1 MFTFGANTGRRLL
14 DRRRGDVH
22 FGSMRKG
29 KQRGGGR
36 AAPANDH
43 PHANDRDADDRRED
57 RKVVLE
63 ADVMDAPVDT
73 AQLDGA
79 QRAPEDS
86 AIIDAELVSAEIAE
100 TGESPRPSD
109 SGTSL
114 VTPARELPEEEE
126 VDPLAEVGPVSDDD
140 LDAIAREVLSGRSAP
155 AGTAALA
162 VRDPMGAYMAEVR
175 RYPLLSREEEH
186 ELAKRWVETGDRDAG
201 RRLVTSNLRLVVK
214 LANEYRRGYQNLL
227 DLVQEGN
234 VGLLKAVDRF
244 DPYRGIKL
252 STYAAWWI
260 RAYILK
266 YILANWRLVKLGTT
280 QNQRK
285 LFYNLNKQRRAL
297 EAAGVEPTSENLAD
311 ALDVSTQEVVE
322 MQKRLAAP
330 DASLHAPIGDDDAGG
345 RTKIDMLANTDAE
358 FDPASTVE
366 AAQFKELLSEKLR
379 RFGADLKGREAELFS
394 ERLMAETPVTL
405 QSLGER
411 WGVSRERAR
420 QVEKRMMLRLRAFLH
435 DELGDAVQIAL
446 GNE

>member
-1 MFTFGANTGRRLL
+1 MTPPGLL
-14 DRRRGDVH
+14 DLGLGDVH
-22 FGSMRKG
+22 FRTMSKAKERGDRTPREEGERAGSADP
-29 KQRGGGR
+29 RG
-36 AAPANDH
+36 A
-43 PHANDRDADDRRED
+43 

-63 ADVMDAPVDT
+63 ADVVEAGSSDDDVSDEAERSEVSSIIE
-73 AQLDGA
+73 AELVESQIAEVGE
-79 QRAPEDS
+79 EDS
-86 AIIDAELVSAEIAE
+86 AGESSAELLAPRRAVS
-100 TGESPRPSD
+100 
-109 SGTSL
+109 
-114 VTPARELPEEEE
+114 EEKD
-126 VDPLAEVGPVSDDD
+126 VDPLADIGPVSDDD

-186 ELAKRWVETGDRDAG
+186 ELAKRWVETGDREAG

-234 VGLLKAVDRF
+234 IGLLKAVDRF

-297 EAAGVEPTSENLAD
+297 EAAGVEPTSENLAN

-330 DASLHAPIGDDDAGG
+330 DASLHAPIGNDDAGG
-345 RTKIDMLANTDAE
+345 RTKLDQLANTDDE
-358 FDPASTVE
+358 FDPETTVE
-366 AAQFKELLSEKLR
+366 AAQFKQLLSEKLR
-379 RFGADLKGREAELFS
+379 RFGVDLEGREAELFS

-405 QSLGER
+405 QSLGAR

-420 QVEKRMMLRLRAFLH
+420 QVEKRMMLRLRTFLH